1 MNVSKEFKGSDFSKV
16 LSELI
21 LLSFDNDK
29 QYKLEIKE
37 KKKKRSLDANGYCWA
52 LLNKLS
58 DKLKIPAIELYQEF
72 IRKVGSY
79 EVICINSQAMGK
91 FLEVWQSN
99 GYGWLVDVL
108 GESQNYP
115 NCMNLKCYHGSSV
128 YDTKEMSKLI
138 DEIVFECKEQGIET
152 ATGKEIALLKEKWQQ
167 QR

>member
-21 LLSFDNDK
+21 LLSFDKDK
-29 QYKLEIKE
+29 RYKLEIKE

-52 LLNKLS
+52 LLNELS

-79 EVICINSQAMGK
+79 EVICINSQAVGK

-108 GESQNYP
+108 GENRKYP
-115 NCMNLKCYHGSSV
+115 NCINLKCYHGSSV

-152 ATGKEIALLKEKWQQ
+152 ATGAELDLLKKKWK
-167 QR
+167 

>member
-1 MNVSKEFKGSDFSKV
+1 MNVCREFRGSDFSKV
-16 LSELI
+16 LSELV
-21 LLSFDNDK
+21 LLKCDSDK
-29 QYKLEIKE
+29 YYKLEIKE

-52 LLNKLS
+52 LLNELS

-79 EVICINSQAMGK
+79 EVICINTQAMGK

-99 GYGWLVDVL
+99 GYGWLVDIL
-108 GESQNYP
+108 GESRNYP

-138 DEIVFECKEQGIET
+138 DEIVVECKEQGIET
-152 ATGKEIALLKEKWQQ
+152 ATGAELDLLKRGW
-167 QR
+167 RG